1 MESEAATNIVTEFLR
16 QGPLGLVIVAF
27 LTGWLAPKPTID
39 EFKKREALK
48 DSIIERQSELIE
60 KLLQDAVLERGRRVT
75 REARERD

>member
-1 MESEAATNIVTEFLR
+1 MDPEAATNIVTEFLR

-27 LTGWLAPKPTID
+27 LTGWLAPKPVID
-39 EFKKREALK
+39 ESRKREALK
-48 DSIIERQSELIE
+48 DTIIERQAALIE